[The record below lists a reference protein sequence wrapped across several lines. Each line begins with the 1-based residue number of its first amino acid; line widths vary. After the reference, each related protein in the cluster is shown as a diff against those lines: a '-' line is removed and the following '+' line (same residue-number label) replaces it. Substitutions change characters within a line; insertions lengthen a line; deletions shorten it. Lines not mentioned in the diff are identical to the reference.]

1 MVASKEGAQPPGGGL
16 PILPGPLLTTDMD
29 VVVRGIS
36 HWALGSSYGEGR
48 LFVGLLFLPLI
59 YGGDGSCP
67 SPAVGNGSWP
77 SATVG
82 DCCSCPSVTVGYSSC
97 PSPAVGSCSWP
108 SATVGDCCSCPSST
122 VRAVP
127 ALHLQWGTVPLLPG
141 PPPHHRHGRGV
152 QRPPFPLGHRQQSR
166 IS

>member
-1 MVASKEGAQPPGGGL
+1 MRYNTWRRPHLGAAPQHLGASPSDPLQLPWLLPRKGPSPPEEVYL
-16 PILPGPLLTTDMD
+16 SSQAPLLTTDMD

-82 DCCSCPSVTVGYSSC
+82 DCCSCLC
-97 PSPAVGSCSWP
+97 
-108 SATVGDCCSCPSST
+108 ATTPEGQE
-122 VRAVP
+122 
-127 ALHLQWGTVPLLPG
+127 L
-141 PPPHHRHGRGV
+141 
-152 QRPPFPLGHRQQSR
+152 
-166 IS
+166 